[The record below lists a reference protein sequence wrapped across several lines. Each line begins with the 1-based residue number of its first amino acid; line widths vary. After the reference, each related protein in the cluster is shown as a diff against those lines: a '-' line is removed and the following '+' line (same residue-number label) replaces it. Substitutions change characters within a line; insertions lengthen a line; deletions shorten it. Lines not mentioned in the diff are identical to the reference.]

1 MSMPRVIFSDG
12 QEYQQTSIYL
22 RSDIYELIKSSGIN
36 LTRLLQVVL
45 DEYFELPRENRKR
58 EATVE
63 ELVRQVKERKEK
75 ENRKRWFRRG
85 KTS

>member
-1 MSMPRVIFSDG
+1 MPRVIFGDG
-12 QEYQQTSIYL
+12 REYQQTSVYL
-22 RSDIYELIKSSGIN
+22 RSDIYELITSSGIN

-45 DEYFELPRENRKR
+45 EEYFELPREDRKR